1 MRTQP
6 DPRRSLVA
14 EGVIGLG
21 LCLGLHFLLVGPL
34 QKKLGERRDEISRLT
49 AAEQETGTLAT
60 RMPEVMESLLKQTEA
75 AAAISERGAVVHD
88 EGAMFT
94 EVMSLA
100 SGSGVRVELMEPLKD
115 DPLAP
120 PPGAPEGTL
129 LPRPGDRSLSYSI
142 SATGGYAQMCAFIRA
157 LQNDLA
163 YTLVR
168 SVRLSPAPVA
178 GEDEHAVAA
187 VIETAHV
194 AVDVSL
200 PLPTDAT
207 TAAPTDG
214 GAR

>member
-1 MRTQP
+1 MRNQP
-6 DPRRSLVA
+6 DPRRALVA

-34 QKKLGERRDEISRLT
+34 QKQLDERREEVSRLT
-49 AAEQETGTLAT
+49 AVVQETGTLAA
-60 RMPEVMESLLKQTEA
+60 RMPEVMQSLQRQTRA
-75 AAAISERGAVVHD
+75 AAAISDRGAVVRD

-94 EVMSLA
+94 SVMSLA
-100 SGSGVRVELMEPLKD
+100 SESGVRVELMEPLKD

-120 PPGAPEGTL
+120 PPGVPDGML
-129 LPRPGDRSLSYSI
+129 LRRAGDRTLSYSI
-142 SATGGYAQMCAFIRA
+142 SATGGYTEMCAFIHA

-168 SVRLSPAPVA
+168 SIRLSPSPVA
-178 GEDEHAVAA
+178 TEDEHAVAA
-187 VIETAHV
+187 VIETAHI

-200 PLPTDAT
+200 PQAT
-207 TAAPTDG
+207 AAAPTDG